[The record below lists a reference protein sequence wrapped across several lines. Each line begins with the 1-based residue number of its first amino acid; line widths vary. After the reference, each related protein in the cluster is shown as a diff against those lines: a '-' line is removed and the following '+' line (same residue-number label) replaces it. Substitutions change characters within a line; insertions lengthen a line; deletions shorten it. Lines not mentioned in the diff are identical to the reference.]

1 MSLVSQLEATT
12 EKYHDKE
19 LKDCTT
25 YRSYYMTKLL
35 AQSREFV
42 DGRAYTWPVKFARQD
57 IQWLGEME
65 VQDRE
70 HLEKITQAEEAYK
83 FSSTSCVLS
92 EQELKKNSG
101 KSRILNLLSRSL
113 SMLKDDVAKSLSTA
127 VWQGDADKEPRGLVG
142 EDVGWMDM
150 SDETANL
157 TGTIAGIIRGTDD
170 VATGELFASWWRPYV
185 ANEAGAHSE
194 TNNNA
199 MIQGCSWGADSPDV
213 LVASKAVWG
222 YIYTTATGD
231 QTSEHR
237 DAAKLG
243 FKSMTINGIPLVWD
257 DDCGA
262 ALAGCLYAFTMKDHG
277 LHFLKGSKM
286 NRTKWFKPE
295 NQRAIVCDMINDLV
309 FVVERPRNQGGIYG
323 ITS

>member
-1 MSLVSQLEATT
+1 MALVDQLEATT

-42 DGRAYTWPVKFARQD
+42 DGRSYTWPVKFARQS

-65 VQDRE
+65 KQDRE
-70 HLEKITQAEEAYK
+70 HLEKISQAEESYK

-127 VWQGDADKEPRGLVG
+127 VWTGDAAKQPRGLVG
-142 EDVGWMDM
+142 DGRWMDM
-150 SDETANL
+150 TSVTASL
-157 TGTIAGIIRGTDD
+157 DGDIAGITRGTDD
-170 VATGELFASWWRPYV
+170 TGAGLYTNWWSPIIT
-185 ANEAGAHSE
+185 NQAGAHTE
-194 TNNNA
+194 TATNT

-213 LVASKAVWG
+213 LISSKAVWG
-222 YIYTTATGD
+222 YYYTTATGD

-237 DAAKLG
+237 DTAKLG
-243 FKSMTINGIPLVWD
+243 FKSMTINGMPFVWD

-262 ALAGCLYAFTMKDHG
+262 ALAGCIYAFTMKDHA

-286 NRTKWFKPE
+286 HRTKWFKPE
-295 NQRAIVCDMINDLV
+295 NQRALVCDMINDCV